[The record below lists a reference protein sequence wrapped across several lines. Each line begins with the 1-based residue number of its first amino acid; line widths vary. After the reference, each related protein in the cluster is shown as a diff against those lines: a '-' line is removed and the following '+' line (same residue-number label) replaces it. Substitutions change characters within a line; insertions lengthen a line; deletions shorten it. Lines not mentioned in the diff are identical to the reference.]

1 MATFRRFEDIQA
13 WQLGRELNRE
23 VYRLTSG
30 GAFARDF
37 GLRDQIR
44 RASVS
49 VTSNIAEGYGRRAP
63 RDFARF
69 LTIASGSVAEVQ
81 SQLYLALDLEYLS
94 PDDFDAVLAL
104 TRRIAGA
111 LVKLTAY
118 LRTVDGVRE
127 PAAPYDVGLAAPDP
141 LAEDPPAA
149 QP

>member
-13 WQLGRELNRE
+13 WQLGRALNRE
-23 VYRLTSG
+23 VYRLTSE

-49 VTSNIAEGYGRRAP
+49 VTSNVAEGYGRRSP

-69 LTIASGSVAEVQ
+69 LTMASGSVAEVQ
-81 SQLYLALDLEYLS
+81 SQLYLALDLDYVS
-94 PDDFDAVLAL
+94 ADDFDETLAL

-111 LVKLTAY
+111 LVNLTAY
-118 LRTVDGVRE
+118 LRSASAVRE
-127 PAAPYDVGLAAPDP
+127 LALDYDATTADGPPEAEPPDREP
-141 LAEDPPAA
+141 
-149 QP
+149 